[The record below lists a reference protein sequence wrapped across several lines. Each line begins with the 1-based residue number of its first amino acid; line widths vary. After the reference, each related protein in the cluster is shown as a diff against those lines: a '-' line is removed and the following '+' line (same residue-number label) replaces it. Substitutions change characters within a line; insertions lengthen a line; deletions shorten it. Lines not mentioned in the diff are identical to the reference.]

1 MTFDVIARQVE
12 RMKGAAVI
20 NRERTRP
27 MATAD
32 AQNIAAWN
40 ETDPDRRRALV
51 AALWTEDA
59 TYLDPLM
66 KGEGHHGIGGLIEGV
81 QARFPGF
88 RFSLSG
94 QPDGYGDRL
103 RFSWDLGSEGAE
115 PVVQGTDFA
124 VLAEDGRLRAVTGF
138 IDRLPPAA

>member
-1 MTFDVIARQVE
+1 MTTNPQDIAARYV
-12 RMKGAAVI
+12 
-20 NRERTRP
+20 
-27 MATAD
+27 
-32 AQNIAAWN
+32 AAWN
-40 ETDPDRRRALV
+40 EADPGRRRRLV

-59 TYLDPLM
+59 TYRDPVM
-66 KGEGHHGIGGLIEGV
+66 EGEGHGGIEALIGGV

-94 QPDGYGDRL
+94 RPDGYGDRV
-103 RFSWDLGSEGAE
+103 RFSWDLGPEGAE